1 MEESR
6 RKIGSEAETETVI
19 DAKRTDNGPAKPEPP
34 KKNNK
39 KDNGSDEGGKK
50 RSIVPIVVLILVIG
64 AAIGILLAVM
74 QTDNFELKNP
84 FEPEKAEAEVLVVD
98 DGTIYDGITCMGV
111 DLRGAAKGDPAKQ
124 AEIDAAAK
132 NIIDGIK
139 YDVKVNDYS
148 ITLDGAQL
156 GAAIDTS
163 AFLDEAYAYGRE
175 GSIEERKV

>member
-6 RKIGSEAETETVI
+6 RKIGSEAETETVTR
-19 DAKRTDNGPAKPEPP
+19 AKKTDNGPAKPEPP
-34 KKNNK
+34 KKDNNK

-84 FEPEKAEAEVLVVD
+84 FEPDKAEAEVLVVD

-124 AEIDAAAK
+124 AEIDAA
-132 NIIDGIK
+132 GM
-139 YDVKVNDYS
+139 
-148 ITLDGAQL
+148 Q
-156 GAAIDTS
+156 
-163 AFLDEAYAYGRE
+163 
-175 GSIEERKV
+175 GSQAVLHPMSEIPACA

>member
-6 RKIGSEAETETVI
+6 RKIGSESDTEMVI
-19 DAKRTDNGPAKPEPP
+19 EEKRTDKGPAKPEPP
-34 KKNNK
+34 KKDNNK

-98 DGTIYDGITCMGV
+98 DGTIYDGITCIGW
-111 DLRGAAKGDPAKQ
+111 D
-124 AEIDAAAK
+124 
-132 NIIDGIK
+132 
-139 YDVKVNDYS
+139 
-148 ITLDGAQL
+148 
-156 GAAIDTS
+156 
-163 AFLDEAYAYGRE
+163 
-175 GSIEERKV
+175 